1 MFCVVFVFSCISQV
15 LEKNI
20 QNPSSSKIR
29 TNSSQ
34 EAEKEAIVFILFRCK
49 IVKSRICFDFGKIR
63 LLQNIEVGRFVLFLE
78 RSVCCRSEL
87 DKPVLFLERS

>member
-49 IVKSRICFDFGKIR
+49 IVKSRICFWKD
-63 LLQNIEVGRFVLFLE
+63 LFAAE
-78 RSVCCRSEL
+78 ANSTN
-87 DKPVLFLERS
+87 LFCFWKDLNPTPT